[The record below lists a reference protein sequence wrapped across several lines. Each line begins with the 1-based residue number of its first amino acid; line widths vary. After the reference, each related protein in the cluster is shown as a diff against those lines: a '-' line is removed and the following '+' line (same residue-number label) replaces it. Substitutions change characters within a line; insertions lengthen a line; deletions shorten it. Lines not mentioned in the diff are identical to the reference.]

1 VDVGIIEKDNI
12 RTGITKQSNLWVELG
27 KRVLE
32 VKKEEE
38 KEMFVFKWKE
48 IVHCQDKGENM

>member
-1 VDVGIIEKDNI
+1 MGIIEKDNI